1 MNSLLLI
8 DGNAIMHRAY
18 HALPPLKSS
27 KGVSTGMVYGFMSML
42 HKVVS
47 DLKPS
52 YIVVCFDTPKPTF
65 RKELYTH
72 YQAQRPIPSDDF
84 KEQIPLVKKLLDT
97 SKILRV
103 EAEGYE
109 ADDVLGTIASQTK
122 NRVSKIYI
130 LTGDKDIFQLVDEIT
145 NVVTPLTGISSAA
158 IYDSSKVMEKMGVPP
173 NQIADYKALVGD
185 PSDNYPGAK
194 GIGPKTAIQLLLQF
208 LNVETLLN
216 HVNQIENPKIKKLIQ
231 SSKKDIELSKKLS
244 LILTNIPINLELDK
258 AKFTGFNPELNELL
272 KSLEMNSLRKKMF
285 GEKNEETLKTKKI
298 KEPVQSGLF

>member
-27 KGVSTGMVYGFMSML
+27 KGVSTGMVYGFMTML
-42 HKVVS
+42 QKVVT

-52 YIVVCFDTPKPTF
+52 HIVVCFDTPKPTF
-65 RKELYTH
+65 RKELYIH
-72 YQAQRPIPSDDF
+72 YQAQRPAATDDF

-122 NRVSKIYI
+122 NQVNKIYI
-130 LTGDKDIFQLVDEIT
+130 LTGDRDIFQLVDEIIS
-145 NVVTPLTGISSAA
+145 VVTPLTGVSSAA
-158 IYDSSKVMEKMGVPP
+158 IYDPTKVMEKIGVPP

-194 GIGPKTAIQLLLQF
+194 GIGPKTAIQLLLKYS
-208 LNVETLLN
+208 NVETLLN
-216 HVNQIENPKIKKLIQ
+216 HIDQIENPKIQKLIQ

-244 LILTNIPINLELDK
+244 SILTNIPINLELDK
-258 AKFTGFNPELNELL
+258 AIFTGFNPELDELL
-272 KSLEMNSLRKKMF
+272 KNLEMNSLRKKIF
-285 GEKNEETLKTKKI
+285 GEKNEEKPKAKKI
-298 KEPVQSGLF
+298 KEPLQSGLF